1 MNKRRV
7 YLKMKT
13 RREALDLLMDYC
25 DSFGKLNFE
34 TVATTDAVG
43 RVLSH
48 PAFAKVSS
56 PACHT
61 AAMDGIAVRSAETFG
76 ASESSPLDLAQGAQA
91 VFVNTGNAM
100 PQGFD
105 AVVMIENVQHNEQ
118 QASFRIEAAAHPWQ
132 HVRRVGE
139 DIVATQMLFP
149 KSHKVSPTCINA
161 LLTGGVYEV
170 RVWERP
176 RVLVIPTGDEIVDWQ
191 DACKKGL
198 GPGMVADSNSWTLC
212 SLVEKAGGKALREK
226 ILPDDFALI
235 RNKVESV
242 CDGSYHAVL
251 VLAGSSAGSADHTAN
266 VIESLGRILVHGVSI
281 MPGKPLVIGDI
292 FGVPIFGV
300 PGYPVSAI
308 VAFDEFIGPF
318 LYRLQGIAPSPRPV
332 MRVVP
337 TRKIPSS
344 LGLEEL
350 VRVKLGRVGGQT
362 VATPLPRGAGSI
374 TSFTE
379 ADGIIRIE
387 KDSEGIHAG
396 VETDCELLARE
407 EDIDRTLVVVGS
419 HDNTLDLIK
428 NALLGK
434 GVRLSSA
441 HVGSMGGLMAVKKG
455 ICHLAGAHLLDP
467 EDGSYN
473 ISYIAK
479 HLPNIPVAL
488 VHLAGRDQGLIVE
501 KKNPKNI
508 RGLEDLAQPGM
519 RFVNR
524 QAGSG
529 TRILL
534 DYKLETLNLAPE
546 NLPGY
551 DMEEYTHMAVGA
563 AVKSGAADAGMGILA
578 AAKALDLSFVPVV
591 TEDYQLV
598 IPKIYWH
605 TEQVQALL
613 EVLADNDF
621 KEQVLALGGYHVER
635 MGQVTWME

>member
-13 RREALDLLMDYC
+13 RQEALKLLLDYC
-25 DSFGKLNFE
+25 DSFCKLKAE
-34 TVATTDAVG
+34 TIPSTAAAG

-48 PAFAKVSS
+48 PAFARVSS

-76 ASESSPLDLAQGAQA
+76 ASESSPLDLVEGGQA

-105 AVVMIENVQHNEQ
+105 AVIMIENVQHNEQ
-118 QASFRIEAAAHPWQ
+118 QASLRIEAAAHPWQ
-132 HVRRVGE
+132 NVRRVGE

-149 KSHKVSPTCINA
+149 KSHKISPTCINA

-170 RVWERP
+170 RVWEKP

-191 DACKKGL
+191 DADKKGL
-198 GPGMVADSNSWTLC
+198 APGMVADSNSWTLC
-212 SLVEKAGGKALREK
+212 SMVEEAGGKAVRAK
-226 ILPDDFALI
+226 ILPDDFAILQ
-235 RNKVESV
+235 KTVKSV
-242 CDGSYHAVL
+242 CDGSYSAVL

-266 VIESLGRILVHGVSI
+266 VIESLGRILVHGVSL

-308 VAFDEFIGPF
+308 VAFDEFIKPF
-318 LYRLQGIAPSPRPV
+318 LYRLQGIAPAPRPV
-332 MRVVP
+332 MGVIP

-387 KDSEGIHAG
+387 KDSEGLHAG
-396 VETDCELLARE
+396 VETNCELLASE
-407 EDIDRTLVVVGS
+407 SDIERTLVVVGS

-441 HVGSMGGLMAVKKG
+441 HVGSMGGLMAIKKG

-467 EDGSYN
+467 TDGSYN
-473 ISYIAK
+473 KSYIAK
-479 HLPNIPVAL
+479 HLPGIPLAL
-488 VHLAGRDQGLIVE
+488 VHLAGREQGLIVE
-501 KKNPKNI
+501 KGNPRNI
-508 RGLEDLAQPGM
+508 KGLEDLARPGM

-534 DYKLETLNLAPE
+534 DYRLAALDLAPE

-551 DMEEYTHMAVGA
+551 DMEEYTHMAVAA

-591 TEDYQLV
+591 TEHYELV
-598 IPKIYWH
+598 IPKIHWE
-605 TEQVQALL
+605 TARIKALM
-613 EVLADNDF
+613 EVLTDSDF
-621 KEQVLALGGYHVER
+621 QEQVLSLGGYLVER
-635 MGQVTWME
+635 MGQVTWMG